1 MSCVS
6 YNRLNDVKLE
16 RFVKSEE
23 NSDDIHIKIE
33 VHEVPEW
40 CIKDEKYNKNT
51 WQVMYVLTNR
61 QYRL

>member
-6 YNRLNDVKLE
+6 YNRVNDVKLGG
-16 RFVKSEE
+16 FVKSEE

-40 CIKDEKYNKNT
+40 CIKDEKYNQNT
-51 WQVMYVLTNR
+51 WQVMYVLSKI